1 MNDAIE
7 LAERADAAIAL
18 SARVASRPNN
28 DVIPMELGTAIAN
41 VRTEPVRRVV
51 GRLLRG
57 HMRCRGNGRAVGHS
71 TAPVVCYNCGATGHF
86 ARQCP

>member
-18 SARVASRPNN
+18 SACVASQPNN
-28 DVIPMELGTAIAN
+28 DAIPRKLGMAIAN
-41 VRTEPVRRVV
+41 VCTEPVYRII
-51 GRLLRG
+51 GRPLHG
-57 HMRCRGNGRAVGHS
+57 HACSRGNGRAVMHS
-71 TAPVVCYNCGATGHF
+71 TATVVCYNCGATGHF